1 MDYDIVIKNGNVV
14 DGAGNPSTKLD
25 VGVLDGKISSVGQ
38 LGSLQAEH
46 VIDASGLIV
55 TPGFIDIH
63 THSDLTLLI
72 NPKAESKVRQGVTT
86 EVLGNC
92 GTSPAP
98 INEPTLDL
106 LKKTW
111 SHEADYVAWDW
122 KTFGDYLQQIE
133 NQKTAVNVLGLV
145 GHGTIRIA
153 VMGVENR
160 APSRSELLE
169 MKELV
174 HQSMSEG
181 AFGMSSGLVY
191 LPGSFATTD
200 ELVELCETVADLGG
214 LYTSHIR
221 GERETIIDALREA
234 IEIAERSG
242 VRLQVS
248 HNCPKYG
255 AHGRFEEMSKLY
267 DDARGRGIDLTIDN
281 DAHTDFNPQL
291 SQVLPQWA
299 QAGGDQA
306 TAERLRDSNL
316 RERIKQETLDDR
328 LPGPGYAGLVK
339 HGRWDRIFL
348 LHAAKNESLIGKS
361 FEEIA
366 KLRGKEPID
375 SYLDILVEEDGDA
388 SALFNYIDEED
399 IRALLRHPLM
409 MVCSDGNAVAPYGA
423 LGEIQGYW
431 PCSYGEYPYILQR
444 YVREEGVLTLQ
455 EAIRKMTS
463 FPAQKLGLRDRGQI
477 REGMWADIVIFDFEN
492 IRDRATCRFPYTF
505 PLPNYPHQYP
515 QGIEYV
521 LVNGQV
527 VIMNGEHTG
536 KLAGH
541 VLRYNREMVD
551 RT

>member
-14 DGAGNPSTKLD
+14 DGTGNPSTKLD

-38 LGSLQAEH
+38 LDTSQAEY
-46 VIDASGLIV
+46 VIDAGGLIV

-98 INEPTLDL
+98 INESTLDL

-111 SHEADYVAWDW
+111 GHEADYVAWDW

-133 NQKTAVNVLGLV
+133 NQKTAVNVVGLV

-160 APSRSELLE
+160 APSGSELAE

-174 HQSMSEG
+174 HQSMIEG
-181 AFGMSSGLVY
+181 AYGMSSGLVY

-200 ELVELCETVADLGG
+200 ELVELCETVGSLGG

-221 GERETIIDALREA
+221 GERETIVDALKEA

-255 AHGRFEEMSKLY
+255 AHGKFEEMSKLY

-281 DAHTDFNPQL
+281 DAHTDFNPNL

-328 LPGPGYAGLVK
+328 LPGPGWAGKAWSV
-339 HGRWDRIFL
+339 GQ
-348 LHAAKNESLIGKS
+348 
-361 FEEIA
+361 
-366 KLRGKEPID
+366 
-375 SYLDILVEEDGDA
+375 DIPP
-388 SALFNYIDEED
+388 S
-399 IRALLRHPLM
+399 
-409 MVCSDGNAVAPYGA
+409 CSQERVT
-423 LGEIQGYW
+423 YW
-431 PCSYGEYPYILQR
+431 
-444 YVREEGVLTLQ
+444 Q
-455 EAIRKMTS
+455 E
-463 FPAQKLGLRDRGQI
+463 L
-477 REGMWADIVIFDFEN
+477 
-492 IRDRATCRFPYTF
+492 
-505 PLPNYPHQYP
+505 
-515 QGIEYV
+515 
-521 LVNGQV
+521 
-527 VIMNGEHTG
+527 
-536 KLAGH
+536 
-541 VLRYNREMVD
+541 
-551 RT
+551 